1 MKDFVIGVSKQFL
14 INGGIRHFSFL
25 GSIVTMSRKK
35 NPNVGVIVHQTHGQ
49 DRSSGKLNFV
59 LNVVGS
65 YELLLLA
72 RMWWIH

>member
-1 MKDFVIGVSKQFL
+1 
-14 INGGIRHFSFL
+14 
-25 GSIVTMSRKK
+25 MSRKK